1 MSDSMNR
8 LSVILGTA
16 FLVLSVVAWM
26 VRSGLNRPMSF
37 PLTVLPVAV
46 GVLLISVGVIAWAV
60 AA

>member
-1 MSDSMNR
+1 MNR